1 MAEAEKIIEEETT
14 SVEIEQDDDL
24 DQSNVEVSSENSE
37 TTQTNVR
44 DNDNSEDE
52 LESYSDNVKKRIN
65 QLTAKRK
72 QAIEEAEAAYN
83 FAQQKE
89 QENQQLKQRLGQLD
103 QGYIKEYDNR
113 IKSQSAQVKEIYK
126 QAHESGD
133 AEKMAQAQQ
142 IMSKLAVEE
151 ERLRVQKSQME
162 QQKQVA
168 EQPQAQQQVQQP
180 QPQAQKPQTP
190 EDPKLKSWLSK
201 NSWFGPD
208 RVMTRGAQAVHEQ
221 LVLEEGFDPST
232 DEYYKEIDAR
242 MKKEFPHKFQEKRA
256 NVQAVTPAPN
266 GRSVKS
272 GRKKSVQLSPGQV
285 AFANKMRI
293 PLETYAKEVAKLEN
307 KRS

>member
-52 LESYSDNVKKRIN
+52 LESYRDNVKKRIN
-65 QLTAKRK
+65 QLTARRK

-168 EQPQAQQQVQQP
+168 QHPTKHTCLLYTSDA
-180 QPQAQKPQTP
+180 A
-190 EDPKLKSWLSK
+190 
-201 NSWFGPD
+201 
-208 RVMTRGAQAVHEQ
+208 
-221 LVLEEGFDPST
+221 
-232 DEYYKEIDAR
+232 DE
-242 MKKEFPHKFQEKRA
+242 
-256 NVQAVTPAPN
+256 
-266 GRSVKS
+266 
-272 GRKKSVQLSPGQV
+272 
-285 AFANKMRI
+285 
-293 PLETYAKEVAKLEN
+293 
-307 KRS
+307 

>member
-1 MAEAEKIIEEETT
+1 MAEAEKVIEEETT
-14 SVEIEQDDDL
+14 SVEIDQDDDL

-44 DNDNSEDE
+44 DNNDSEEE

-180 QPQAQKPQTP
+180 QPQAQNN
-190 EDPKLKSWLSK
+190 KLQKI
-201 NSWFGPD
+201 
-208 RVMTRGAQAVHEQ
+208 
-221 LVLEEGFDPST
+221 PS
-232 DEYYKEIDAR
+232 
-242 MKKEFPHKFQEKRA
+242 
-256 NVQAVTPAPN
+256 
-266 GRSVKS
+266 
-272 GRKKSVQLSPGQV
+272 
-285 AFANKMRI
+285 
-293 PLETYAKEVAKLEN
+293 
-307 KRS
+307 